1 VWVDAGTYVAPQ
13 QLTVATYLVDHWFP
27 AMEARGLRASTLARY
42 ETHVRCAIAPAL
54 GRLRLQAL
62 TPTHLNKLYRDLR
75 AAGRAPK
82 TIRNVHGVLSKA
94 LADAERWGLVGRNSA
109 RLADVPPV
117 TRPKLQVWAPEQ
129 TRAFLTA
136 VSSDRL
142 FAAWLLAA
150 TTGMRRGE
158 LLGLRWADVDLDAGV
173 VRVTQAR
180 VRAGNQVV
188 AGEPKTARGRRT
200 IALDPATV
208 AALRQHRKRQT
219 EARLLA
225 GPHDVDSDLVFT
237 MPDGTPIHPNR
248 FSLWFRTRARGQ
260 PAGHPAARS
269 APLLRHRRTRRRRTA
284 ESDERAPGPRH
295 GRVHPRYVHD
305 RAAGDGQVRGRCH
318 RRAHPR
324 HRRRQGLESPQLT
337 DGRFHHALWR
347 ATKCVRQPRHHRH
360 GRAGPVRHAG
370 RAPAGTALAPRC
382 SASSRAGWAPARVGS
397 LRGRGARNLHATVGL
412 SADPVSSESDAPP

>member
-1 VWVDAGTYVAPQ
+1 MAQGSVRQRGSSWTVVFDEPRTDGRRRQRSKGGFRTRKDAERYLREQLVWVDAGTYVAPQ
-13 QLTVATYLVDHWFP
+13 QLTLATYLVDHWLP
-27 AMEARGLRASTLARY
+27 AMDARGLRPSTLARY

-208 AALRQHRKRQT
+208 AALRQHRTRQT
-219 EARLLA
+219 QARLLA
-225 GPHDVDSDLVFT
+225 GPHDLDSDLVFT
-237 MPDGTPIHPNR
+237 MPDGAPIHPNR
-248 FSLWFRTRARGQ
+248 FSLWFRTRARAANL
-260 PAGHPAARS
+260 PAIRLHD
-269 APLLRHRRTRRRRTA
+269 LRHSYATA
-284 ESDERAPGPRH
+284 GL
-295 GRVHPRYVHD
+295 
-305 RAAGDGQVRGRCH
+305 AAGVPPKVMSERLG
-318 RRAHPR
+318 
-324 HRRRQGLESPQLT
+324 
-337 DGRFHHALWR
+337 
-347 ATKCVRQPRHHRH
+347 
-360 GRAGPVRHAG
+360 
-370 RAPAGTALAPRC
+370 
-382 SASSRAGWAPARVGS
+382 
-397 LRGRGARNLHATVGL
+397 HATVAFTLDTYTSALPAMDKSAADVIAELIL
-412 SADPVSSESDAPP
+412 STEDARGSSPPS